1 MLLKSIMNTSC
12 RISEVLPLKKWI
24 KKLLLNNDD
33 GVAAVEFAIILP
45 ILLLIVF
52 GIINFGVLLYDQAV
66 ITNAAREGARWASIN
81 AQVDQ
86 VSGNPCSSTAIGS
99 TNPCEVANQYARNYL
114 LTFGTSA
121 GPTATFTGF
130 TTPKSLIEVRV
141 QYTYTGIGWFPNIA
155 IGNLSSISRMYH
167 E

>member
-1 MLLKSIMNTSC
+1 MKN
-12 RISEVLPLKKWI
+12 WI
-24 KKLLLNNDD
+24 KSPLIQSKD

-52 GIINFGVLLYDQAV
+52 GIINFGVLMYDQAV

-81 AQVDQ
+81 AQIDQ
-86 VSGNPCSSTAIGS
+86 ASGSQCSSSMMGS
-99 TNPCEVANQYARNYL
+99 TTPCEVANQYAKNYL
-114 LTFGTSA
+114 ITFGTSA
-121 GPTATFTGF
+121 GPTTTFTGF
-130 TTPKSLIEVRV
+130 TTPNELIEVRV
-141 QYTYTGIGWFPNIA
+141 QYTYTGIGWFPKIT

>member
-1 MLLKSIMNTSC
+1 MNTSYP
-12 RISEVLPLKKWI
+12 SVEVYHLKKWI
-24 KKLLLNNDD
+24 KNPLIQHKD

-52 GIINFGVLLYDQAV
+52 GIINFGVLMFDQAV
-66 ITNAAREGARWASIN
+66 ITNAAREGARWAAIN
-81 AQVDQ
+81 AQIDQ
-86 VSGNPCSSTAIGS
+86 VSGIPCSSRTIGS
-99 TNPCEVANQYARNYL
+99 STPCEVANQYAKNYL
-114 LTFGTSA
+114 ITFGTNA
-121 GPTATFTGF
+121 GPTSTFTGF
-130 TTPKSLIEVRV
+130 TTPKELIEVRV